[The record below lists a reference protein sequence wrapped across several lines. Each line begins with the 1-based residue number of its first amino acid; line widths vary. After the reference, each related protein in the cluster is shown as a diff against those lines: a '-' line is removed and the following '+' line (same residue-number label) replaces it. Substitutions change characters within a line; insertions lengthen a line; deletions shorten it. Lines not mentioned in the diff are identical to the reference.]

1 MSTVQQTA
9 DLLVFEECV
18 DKSKSECLVLIED
31 ALTNNL
37 ELMSVA
43 SFGDYT
49 VDALRARNETDPYYN
64 YVALRTNYTETHV
77 VGVLGD
83 GMVFY
88 PFPWCTT
95 GALYH
100 QPNAF
105 IISSMPDLV
114 LTLSCTS
121 IPPPLQLAA
130 LKLVHGIVMWVKPS
144 QFWIAA
150 T

>member
-1 MSTVQQTA
+1 MTIQQKA
-9 DLLVFEECV
+9 DLLVFEESV
-18 DKSKSECLVLIED
+18 GKSKSECLILIKD
-31 ALTNNL
+31 ALTNNP

-43 SFGDYT
+43 SFDNYT
-49 VDALRARNETDPYYN
+49 VDALRARNDTDPNFN
-64 YVALRTNYTETHV
+64 YVTLRTNYNETHV

-83 GMVFY
+83 GMVFH
-88 PFPWCTT
+88 PFPWRTT

-100 QPNAF
+100 QMNAL
-105 IISSMPDLV
+105 IISSMPDLD

-121 IPPPLQLAA
+121 IPPPLQLVA
-130 LKLVHGIVMWVKPS
+130 LKSVHGVVMWVKPS